1 MSYRNHGRLRV
12 SVIWFNRNKTCA
24 VCEDKYLK
32 SVPFHEM
39 RVNTDEGV
47 VSLEI
52 CDKCADFF
60 DESAEVIMKG
70 RKDETVRLRDIDQLD
85 QEEPDER
92 YGE

>member
-1 MSYRNHGRLRV
+1 M
-12 SVIWFNRNKTCA
+12 IWFNRNKTCA

-32 SVPFHEM
+32 RVPFHEM
-39 RVNTDEGV
+39 QVNTDEGV

-52 CDKCADFF
+52 CEKCADFF
-60 DESAEVIMKG
+60 DKSADVIMKG
-70 RKDETVRLRDIDQLD
+70 CKDETVRLRELNQLD

>member
-1 MSYRNHGRLRV
+1 MDHGRLRV

>member
-1 MSYRNHGRLRV
+1 MS
-12 SVIWFNRNKTCA
+12 WFNRSKNCA

-32 SVPFHEM
+32 SVPFHEIQM
-39 RVNTDEGV
+39 NTDEGM

-60 DESAEVIMKG
+60 DKSADVIMKG
-70 RKDETVRLRDIDQLD
+70 RSNDTLRLREIDQLD
-85 QEEPDER
+85 QKELDER